1 MTTSLRLNKSASR
14 AVQLLEFLSDR
25 EKAPTQQEI
34 STYLHL
40 PKSSTYELV
49 YTLMATG
56 VVEYDNEDL
65 KTFRLGIKVFEIGM
79 SVLQRSG
86 FHQIAR
92 PLLEKLSS
100 ETNEVVFLAIENE
113 GAVVYLDRVE
123 KERNLARFANTIGSR
138 GPMYCTGLGKALL
151 ATYPTDKVSDIWQKA
166 QPQHQVYTAT
176 THTSL
181 PSLLSDLNQIKQRG
195 YAIDNAERAT
205 ITYCLAAPVYDY
217 SGQAVC
223 AISISCMLPAMK
235 AGDSEHYGRRINATA
250 LEISRQLG
258 YRGKTLYP

>member
-14 AVQLLEFLSDR
+14 AVQLLEFLSGR

-34 STYLHL
+34 SEYLHL

-49 YTLMATG
+49 YTLMASG
-56 VVEYDNEDL
+56 VVEYDNVDL

-100 ETNEVVFLAIENE
+100 ETNEVVFLAIENDGE
-113 GAVVYLDRVE
+113 VVYLDRVE
-123 KERNLARFANTIGSR
+123 KERNLARFANTVGSR

-151 ATYPTDKVSDIWQKA
+151 ATDRKRHV
-166 QPQHQVYTAT
+166 
-176 THTSL
+176 
-181 PSLLSDLNQIKQRG
+181 
-195 YAIDNAERAT
+195 
-205 ITYCLAAPVYDY
+205 
-217 SGQAVC
+217 
-223 AISISCMLPAMK
+223 
-235 AGDSEHYGRRINATA
+235 
-250 LEISRQLG
+250 
-258 YRGKTLYP
+258 

>member
-1 MTTSLRLNKSASR
+1 MTTSFRLNKSASR
-14 AVQLLEFLSDR
+14 AIQLLEFLSGC
-25 EKAPTQQEI
+25 EKAPTQQQI
-34 STYLHL
+34 SEYLHL

-49 YTLMATG
+49 YTLMDTG

-92 PLLEKLSS
+92 PLLEKLSG
-100 ETNEVVFLAIENE
+100 ETNEVVFLATENE
-113 GAVVYLDRVE
+113 GEVVYLDRVE
-123 KERNLARFANTIGSR
+123 KERNLARFANTVGSR

-151 ATYPTDKVSDIWQKA
+151 ASYPADKVNEIWQKYL
-166 QPQHQVYTAT
+166 PQHQAYTDR

-181 PSLLSDLNQIKQRG
+181 SSLHSDLQQIRLRG
-195 YAIDNAERAT
+195 YAIDNAERAD
-205 ITYCLAAPVYDY
+205 ITYCVAAPVYDY

-235 AGDSEHYGRRINATA
+235 SGDSEHYGSRINATA

-258 YRGKTLYP
+258 YRGKKLYL